1 MEVVL
6 LNLTSSATNTLLCLC
21 EDEQPTV
28 LSLMEKEDD
37 AQDGQQLPRRVVSG
51 REYVGLGGRWP
62 HGRQAADRGGTME
75 RASGDGI
82 HRGGRQGRRGDSIG
96 LAPSY

>member
-51 REYVGLGGRWP
+51 REYVG
-62 HGRQAADRGGTME
+62 
-75 RASGDGI
+75 
-82 HRGGRQGRRGDSIG
+82 
-96 LAPSY
+96 

>member
-1 MEVVL
+1 MVHIDAQKHTEFQSKNYVAEIPKGISECHMEKKMEVVL

-28 LSLMEKEDD
+28 LSLMEEEDD

-51 REYVGLGGRWP
+51 REYVG
-62 HGRQAADRGGTME
+62 
-75 RASGDGI
+75 
-82 HRGGRQGRRGDSIG
+82 
-96 LAPSY
+96 